1 MCSNNCE
8 MPSGLSLP
16 RKTCSWI
23 NFDMALMGW
32 LGHKTSTQTNKQ
44 TQLSEWSTRFFFPSW
59 LSNQKLKN
67 TAWHFICFPS
77 WNRYIP
83 KVAVC
88 IIWQQIK
95 NTEVKNSQMMFFI
108 WLDSNFDLGS
118 HRHFLRIKAHIY
130 KSLVLIFCAFCLSF
144 CLFSLANTLFLID
157 SYFSFTLTMSESETV
172 LKELHK
178 LQWLLTEFVSLA

>member
-1 MCSNNCE
+1 
-8 MPSGLSLP
+8 
-16 RKTCSWI
+16 
-23 NFDMALMGW
+23 MGW
-32 LGHKTSTQTNKQ
+32 LGCKTSTQMNKQ
-44 TQLSEWSTRFFFPSW
+44 TQLSEWSERFFFPSW

-88 IIWQQIK
+88 MIWLQIK
-95 NTEVKNSQMMFFI
+95 NTEVKNIQMMFVI
-108 WLDSNFDLGS
+108 RLDSNFGLGS
-118 HRHFLRIKAHIY
+118 HRHFLRIKARIY
-130 KSLVLIFCAFCLSF
+130 KSLILIFCAFCLSF

-157 SYFSFTLTMSESETV
+157 SYFSFTLTMSELETF

-178 LQWLLTEFVSLA
+178 LQWLLTESVNLE